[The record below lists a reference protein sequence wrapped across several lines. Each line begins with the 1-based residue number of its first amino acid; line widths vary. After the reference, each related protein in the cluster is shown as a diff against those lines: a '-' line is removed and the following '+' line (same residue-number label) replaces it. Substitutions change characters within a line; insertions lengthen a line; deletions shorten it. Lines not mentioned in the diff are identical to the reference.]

1 MHLCWAVSKPLSLT
15 SDVYIFYN
23 CPPLFMFTMKSK
35 QTYKILTESQAQGF
49 FEALHF
55 LKTIFCFY
63 AMHLLLKDKTVLT
76 ISRSV
81 ALELALL
88 PHAHFCSVFNYL

>member
-1 MHLCWAVSKPLSLT
+1 
-15 SDVYIFYN
+15 
-23 CPPLFMFTMKSK
+23 MKSK

-88 PHAHFCSVFNYL
+88 PMHISVQFLIICKCNAYGSFHFIYVHRLKKNS